1 MSRYKEEKINKD
13 LQSMGYS
20 DIQDFYKKNPSSNFD
35 VTPLS
40 TKIIRKGVRYVKGVV
55 QKVKNKIK
63 RYE

>member
-13 LQSMGYS
+13 LQSMGYR
-20 DIQDFYKKNPSSNFD
+20 DIKDFYAKNPSSNFD

-40 TKIIRKGVRYVKGVV
+40 TKVIRKGVRYVKGVV